1 MTREMRGR
9 SLVGTDPQV
18 VGLVVSMYQDDGRSV
33 RYISRELQVDH
44 TVVSRILHDRQ
55 IPIDR
60 SRRTVQPSMPLC
72 KQCGIVLACVAWER
86 DGICCI
92 CHARARKVPLGS
104 WVWREHAGA

>member
-1 MTREMRGR
+1 MR

-18 VGLVVSMYQDDGRSV
+18 VGQVVSMYQDDLRSV
-33 RYISRELQVDH
+33 RYISRELRVDH
-44 TVVSRILHDRQ
+44 TVVSRILKDRH

-60 SRRTVQPSMPLC
+60 SRRTAQPRVPLC